1 MECLRYHHLNHCSE
15 LDRLCK
21 IIKHNAVYIAV
32 ILTILIVHICFGNE
46 NWFLRHVILGIFIT
60 QTTGFYNY
68 KITKSLK
75 NHLWLKKNK

>member
-15 LDRLCK
+15 LDTLCK

-32 ILTILIVHICFGNE
+32 ILRILSICFGNE

-60 QTTGFYNY
+60 QTTRLF
-68 KITKSLK
+68 
-75 NHLWLKKNK
+75 

>member
-21 IIKHNAVYIAV
+21 ITKHNAVYIAV
-32 ILTILIVHICFGNE
+32 ILRILSICFGNE
-46 NWFLRHVILGIFIT
+46 NWFLRHVNLGISIT
-60 QTTGFYNY
+60 QTTGFFKY

-75 NHLWLKKNK
+75 NYLWLKKNM